1 MEKLVRENARLGEK
15 YTEITHESGLK
26 IYISKKDL
34 PTYYAIFGTRYGSID
49 NVFSVDG
56 EEVEVPEGIA
66 HFLEHKMF
74 ESEDGG
80 DAFEL
85 YAETGADANAY
96 TSFDQTAYLF
106 SCNDRFYE
114 SLEVLLNM
122 VTHPYFT
129 KKSVQK
135 EQGIIGEEI
144 KMCEDRP
151 SDALYYGSLRAM
163 YASSPIRIPIAGTV
177 ESISKITPELLYKCY
192 RSFYRMNNMA
202 LCICGNVDEDEV
214 LRVVERF
221 IPKDRQESPRF
232 REYKEAP
239 CVASEYFSTERDVSK
254 PLFKIA
260 VKFPEGTEE
269 NAPACSV
276 LAGAMFD
283 ETEDFF
289 ADVYENGLVGQYY
302 FDYECM
308 RGASYFCIGGD
319 SDNPEELY
327 RRFKAYCKKIK
338 SEGISAE
345 AVERAK
351 RAVYADV
358 VRSFDRSE
366 SVADELFGAFLD
378 GYDMLTLPERYMS
391 VTKEDAD
398 DIAKIALNEE
408 RFCLSTVVPKNNK

>member
-1 MEKLVRENARLGEK
+1 MERTIRENARLGER
-15 YTEITHESGLK
+15 YTELTHESGLK
-26 IYISKKDL
+26 IYISKKAL
-34 PTYYAIFGTRYGSID
+34 PTYYAIFATRYGSVD

-56 EEVEVPEGIA
+56 ETLEVPEGIA

-74 ESEDGG
+74 ENEDGG

-122 VTHPYFT
+122 VTHPHFT

-163 YASSPIRIPIAGTV
+163 YSESPIRIPIAGTIQ
-177 ESISKITPELLYKCY
+177 SISKITPELLYKCY
-192 RSFYRMNNMA
+192 ESFYRMNNMA
-202 LCICGNVDEDEV
+202 LCICGDVDEDKVIEV
-214 LRVVERF
+214 VDRL
-221 IPKDRQESPRF
+221 IPKEKQEKPIFKDHTES
-232 REYKEAP
+232 P
-239 CVASEYFSTERDVSK
+239 CVASEYFSTKRDVSK
-254 PLFKIA
+254 PLFKIGI
-260 VKFPEGTEE
+260 KFPEGTEE
-269 NAPACSV
+269 LAPACSV

-289 ADVYENGLVGQYY
+289 ADVYENQLVGQYY
-302 FDYECM
+302 FDFEYM
-308 RGASYFCIGGD
+308 RGAAYFCLGGD
-319 SDNPEELY
+319 SDHPEKLY
-327 RRFKAYCKKIK
+327 ERFKAYCKRIK
-338 SEGISAE
+338 NEGISCD

-351 RAVYADV
+351 RALYADV

-366 SVADELFGAFLD
+366 SVAYELLGNFLD
-378 GYDMLTLPERYMS
+378 GGDVLSLPERYMA
-391 VTKEDAD
+391 VTKEAVDAV
-398 DIAKIALNEE
+398 AQLALNEE
-408 RFCLSTVVPKNNK
+408 RFCLSTVMPKRSK